1 MARLL
6 QHLISPPEPCSY
18 LPDARAELESRI
30 MVDVTPDE
38 VDYLLARG
46 WRRFGPH
53 YFRPICP
60 ACRECVGVRVVVDE
74 FTLTRSQRRV
84 LREGAHLRRT
94 VAPPTPSPERLAL
107 YHAWHAGREEARGWR
122 EDRTDERSYALQFC
136 FPHPCAREMAYFEGD
151 RLVCVGI
158 TDETP
163 EALSLVYCFYAPDRA
178 ELSLGTY
185 NVLASIEL
193 ARALKKRWVYLGYRV
208 EGCASLRY
216 KGRFRPQELLLT
228 RPELGDPP
236 EWTRAEP
243 DAGEP

>member
-18 LPDARAELESRI
+18 LPDARSELESRI

-53 YFRPICP
+53 YFRPRCP
-60 ACRECVGVRVVVDE
+60 ACQECVGVRVVVGE
-74 FTLTRSQRRV
+74 FEPTRSQRRV
-84 LREGAHLRRT
+84 LREGAHLVRT
-94 VAPPTPSPERLAL
+94 VSAPSPSPERLAL
-107 YHAWHAGREEARGWR
+107 YHP
-122 EDRTDERSYALQFC
+122 

-158 TDETP
+158 ADAPP
-163 EALSLVYCFYAPDRA
+163 EALSLVYCFYEPERA
-178 ELSLGTY
+178 ALSLGTY
-185 NVLASIEL
+185 NVLASLEL
-193 ARALKKRWVYLGYRV
+193 ARALGKRWVYLGFRV
-208 EGCASLRY
+208 EGCPSLRY
-216 KGRFRPQELLLT
+216 KGRFHPQEALLT

-236 EWTRAEP
+236 VWTRVAPERR
-243 DAGEP
+243 G